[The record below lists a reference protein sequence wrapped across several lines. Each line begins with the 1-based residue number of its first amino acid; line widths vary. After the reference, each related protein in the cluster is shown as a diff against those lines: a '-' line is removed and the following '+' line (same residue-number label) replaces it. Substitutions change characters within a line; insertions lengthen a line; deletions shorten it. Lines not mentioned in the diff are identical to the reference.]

1 MSRWH
6 LVNPMGVSERTTE
19 ADSEFW
25 AKRRFAPIPKGW
37 YVQSDAS
44 YRIPMYQVKPELLT
58 VCSKCNRHPAVEG
71 RNQCE
76 ACASHKRNAYRK
88 QHGLDPLAPVKEH
101 QQRRSDLANVELRQP
116 NANTLTTRQAAKRI
130 GCATNTLHGLMKS
143 HGYLPCAGYARE
155 PGKLGRGERLWV
167 AEEVQRV
174 ANIRRSKLGR
184 TATILRGI
192 AHRRAKREGQLSLF
206 GA

>member
-25 AKRRFAPIPKGW
+25 AKRRFVPIPKGW
-37 YVQSDAS
+37 FVCSDAS
-44 YRIPMYQVKPELLT
+44 YQVGFRAVKPELLT

-76 ACASHKRNAYRK
+76 TCAAHKRNGYHRRKRVNPDPTAYSEALRAGHAAMSEEAKAKKAERCRVARLAKLERDRK
-88 QHGLDPLAPVKEH
+88 SAAFQLRQMSIKRGIE
-101 QQRRSDLANVELRQP
+101 QRRAGRT
-116 NANTLTTRQAAKRI
+116 AAAKRERRKPYD
-130 GCATNTLHGLMKS
+130 TEYN
-143 HGYLPCAGYARE
+143 AR
-155 PGKLGRGERLWV
+155 KR
-167 AEEVQRV
+167 EE
-174 ANIRRSKLGR
+174 
-184 TATILRGI
+184 
-192 AHRRAKREGQLSLF
+192 RRAQLSLF